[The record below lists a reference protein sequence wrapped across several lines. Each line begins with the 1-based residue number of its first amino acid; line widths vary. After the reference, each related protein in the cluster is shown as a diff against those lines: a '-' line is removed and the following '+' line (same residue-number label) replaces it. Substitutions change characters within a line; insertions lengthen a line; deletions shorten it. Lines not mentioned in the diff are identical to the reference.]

1 LGRWA
6 VTESGI
12 FSKARAIAVLVAVA
26 TAAGILGSLTPA
38 TSQQP
43 PERTTLIFVDSRR
56 TGFEK
61 VINEGAKGFGAGDW
75 SVFRDPQLDPETCEQ
90 AGVVQGR
97 FTAVKR
103 IGAQDAALIVDGAVV
118 LPAGK
123 LTFYFAGKFSDFES
137 EEGLTGAVTGGTGA
151 YRDARGQISLT
162 DGGRQCGEPVDLATV
177 DLLLQ

>member
-1 LGRWA
+1 VR
-6 VTESGI
+6 ESGI

-43 PERTTLIFVDSRR
+43 PGRTTLVFVDSRR
-56 TGFEK
+56 TGFAK
-61 VINEGAKGFGAGDW
+61 DINEGAKGFGAGDW
-75 SVFRDPQLDPETCEQ
+75 NVFRDPQLDPETCEQ
-90 AGVVQGR
+90 AGVAQGR
-97 FTAVKR
+97 FTVIKR
-103 IGAQDAALIVDGAVV
+103 IGAQDAAFIVDGAAI

-123 LTFYFAGKFSDFES
+123 LTFYFAGKFADFES

-151 YRDARGQISLT
+151 YRDARGQLSLT
-162 DGGRQCGEPVDLATV
+162 DGGRQCGDRVDLVTV